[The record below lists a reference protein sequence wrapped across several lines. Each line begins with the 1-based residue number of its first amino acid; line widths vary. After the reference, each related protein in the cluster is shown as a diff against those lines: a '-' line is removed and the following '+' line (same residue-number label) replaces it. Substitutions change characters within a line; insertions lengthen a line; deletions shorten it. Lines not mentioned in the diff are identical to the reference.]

1 MTERKQSIK
10 NYEILSKEARQFMRL
25 IREESDRGRVLL
37 ACGMFDVQLKKL
49 LLAYFQAGTVATELL
64 DDANGPLGTL
74 SARIS
79 LAYALGLISE
89 DEYHNLTLIRRIRND
104 FAHDLDVSFG
114 SQSVLSRCANLRL
127 KTETNAR
134 GHDRFLSGVI
144 SVAYDLMQRPKHVSK
159 GRPSFEPWPEF
170 DSSIMAD
177 D

>member
-74 SARIS
+74 SARI
-79 LAYALGLISE
+79 
-89 DEYHNLTLIRRIRND
+89 
-104 FAHDLDVSFG
+104 
-114 SQSVLSRCANLRL
+114 
-127 KTETNAR
+127 
-134 GHDRFLSGVI
+134 
-144 SVAYDLMQRPKHVSK
+144 
-159 GRPSFEPWPEF
+159 
-170 DSSIMAD
+170 
-177 D
+177 